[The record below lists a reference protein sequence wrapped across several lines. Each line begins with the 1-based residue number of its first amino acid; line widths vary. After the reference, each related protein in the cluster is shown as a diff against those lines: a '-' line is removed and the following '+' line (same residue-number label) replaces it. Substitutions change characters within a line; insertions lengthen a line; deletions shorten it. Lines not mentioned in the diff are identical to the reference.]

1 MQNKRLLYVE
11 DDQQLAEVTIR
22 AFEKRGFDVTHFSMI
37 DGAKASILTSVYN
50 YALLDLKVGQDN
62 SLQLIEHLNTANP
75 HVKIVLLTGYASIAT
90 AVSAIKAGA
99 TDYLTKPA
107 SVRQIINAFESG
119 EASAAI
125 TKKEPE
131 LESSTDDGFSLK
143 RLEWE
148 NIQRVLAENN
158 GNISATA
165 RQLKMHR
172 RTLQRKLEKRPTK
185 H

>member
-1 MQNKRLLYVE
+1 MQKKHLLYVE
-11 DDQQLAEVTIR
+11 DDQPLAEVTIR
-22 AFEKRGFDVTHFSMI
+22 AFEKRGYAVSHFS
-37 DGAKASILTSVYN
+37 DVEDAKQSISSEDFE

-62 SLQLIEHLNTANP
+62 SLQLIEVLHAHNTNI
-75 HVKIVLLTGYASIAT
+75 KIVLLTGYASIAT

-99 TDYLTKPA
+99 IDYLTKPA
-107 SVRQIINAFESG
+107 SVAQIINAFENG
-119 EASAAI
+119 ETP
-125 TKKEPE
+125 TKPSLQETE
-131 LESSTDDGFSLK
+131 IENLGDDGFSLK

-172 RTLQRKLEKRPTK
+172 RTLQRKLEKRPSK
-185 H
+185 N